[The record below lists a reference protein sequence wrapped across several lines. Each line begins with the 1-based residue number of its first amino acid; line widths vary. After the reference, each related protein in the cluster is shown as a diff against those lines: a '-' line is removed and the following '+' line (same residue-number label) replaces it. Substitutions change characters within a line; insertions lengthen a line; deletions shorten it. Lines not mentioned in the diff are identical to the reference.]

1 MPQYPFVQLMA
12 ISGFVAI
19 VITGLS
25 IPLGARLGAR
35 AGTVLVRIGLAG
47 TVAAITVGLAW
58 GMLNG
63 DLAAF
68 RMRAEPGALV
78 QMGVFFLIMYSAA
91 YRFASAYLRDKAEE
105 APDA

>member
-12 ISGFVAI
+12 IAGFVAI

-35 AGTVLVRIGLAG
+35 AGTILVRVSLVG
-47 TVAAITVGLAW
+47 TIAAISIGFAW
-58 GMLNG
+58 GASSG
-63 DLAAF
+63 DLAEF

-105 APDA
+105 TPDA